1 VLSVPQGERK
11 QKSLEI
17 VNKFKALI
25 LTPVQAPVAVPE
37 IAPPAA
43 FQVNN
48 LFIFSGFAGALL
60 IALMLIKKKGLSKK
74 VIFKVDTSSSEN
86 HQIESAIIED
96 KSYSDEVILEEEDRA
111 KAELDLYDLST
122 APENVQ
128 REFEERISEE
138 SESTEFVVKSSVIE
152 EAAIEPVV
160 EPVVEAAIEP
170 VEEPVIEAV
179 NAVVERLV
187 IAAEQSEHLVIQD
200 ESIDAAPQSGI
211 DKAMQEFQSKLNSVL
226 DIKLPDLKKQ
236 NNAHFARGL
245 DVLESQLRKSAD
257 MLIGLPV
264 CDLNTQVLKDF
275 RQACDDHFD
284 NAARE
289 FASQPTYLL
298 VLRSIQ
304 QFFMDI
310 IAGFM
315 RFFRVTDAPKYTGT
329 FFNKAETPESK
340 VWKEIRPAL
349 EVDAYVDELS
359 ASLALAG

>member
-1 VLSVPQGERK
+1 MLGDYKDLLSVPQGERK

-25 LTPVQAPVAVPE
+25 LAPVQAPVAVPA

-60 IALMLIKKKGLSKK
+60 IALMFIKKKSLSKK
-74 VIFKVDTSSSEN
+74 VTFKVDTSSSEN
-86 HQIESAIIED
+86 HQIKSAIIED
-96 KSYSDEVILEEEDRA
+96 ISYSDEVILEEEDRA
-111 KAELDLYDLST
+111 KGELDLYDLLT

-128 REFEERISEE
+128 RESEESISEE
-138 SESTEFVVKSSVIE
+138 SESNEIVVESSVIE
-152 EAAIEPVV
+152 EAAIEPV
-160 EPVVEAAIEP
+160 
-170 VEEPVIEAV
+170 IEAV
-179 NAVVERLV
+179 NAVVEGLV
-187 IAAEQSEHLVIQD
+187 IAAEQSEHPVIQD

-211 DKAMQEFQSKLNSVL
+211 DKAMQEFQSKLNFVL

-236 NNAHFARGL
+236 NFAHFARGL
-245 DVLESQLRKSAD
+245 DVLESQLRKSVD

-264 CDLNTQVLKDF
+264 CNLNTQVLKDF

-298 VLRSIQ
+298 VLRSIK

-315 RFFRVTDAPKYTGT
+315 RFSRIANAPKYTGT

-349 EVDAYVDELS
+349 EVDAYVNELS